1 MSVNHKFIVEE
12 IQYSGLILRAKI
24 FDIVEEK
31 KRIYKKIESIYS
43 LFF

>member
-31 KRIYKKIESIYS
+31 SEFIKK
-43 LFF
+43 